1 MRIEVG
7 TVWAMSAHAQNSHF
21 GVEFMRTRRT
31 YTWCAVALLSLA
43 ATMAGEKRSHAQVT
57 ETLNL
62 GGNYNGN
69 FGYTL
74 NGTSYGGGGPIG
86 PSSLAGNNL
95 SFVYCIDIPD
105 EINVPGTY
113 SNTTV
118 TSNGTAVYGSGN
130 SFASGNSLVS
140 VPNAGAISW
149 LLGQYALGAT
159 TSTQQDALQSAIWTE
174 IYDNGTYTGSGAF
187 VLTGDAITNGILAQ
201 MQTYLTN
208 VGTAPTSDVF
218 WLSPNGQGNSAV
230 QALVAG
236 TPEPSTFLIAGLS
249 GAGFVFYG
257 LRRRKAMGA

>member
-1 MRIEVG
+1 
-7 TVWAMSAHAQNSHF
+7 
-21 GVEFMRTRRT
+21 MRTRRF

-43 ATMAGEKRSHAQVT
+43 ATLAGEKRSHAQVT

-62 GGNYNGN
+62 GGNYNSD
-69 FGYTL
+69 FGWSLTL
-74 NGTSYGGGGPIG
+74 GSNTYSGGGGPIG
-86 PSSLAGNNL
+86 PSSLGGNNL
-95 SFVYCIDIPD
+95 SYVYCIDIPD
-105 EINVPGTY
+105 EVNVPATY

-118 TSNGTAVYGSGN
+118 TSNGTAVYGSANPFSNGN
-130 SFASGNSLVS
+130 NLVS

-159 TSTQQDALQSAIWTE
+159 TTTEQDALQAALWVE
-174 IYDNGTYTGSGAF
+174 IYDDGTYSSSGAF
-187 VLTGDAITNGILAQ
+187 TVPAGDVYNQ
-201 MQTYLTN
+201 MLTYLTN

-218 WLSPNGQGNSAV
+218 WLSPAGSGNTPD